1 MLISLK
7 ILEEREFDKYNT
19 RTSILCN
26 TEDTIRRYI
35 DNLRLTYGKVLK
47 GFAQTA
53 DMSYHHPCVYV
64 KCAD

>member
-19 RTSILCN
+19 RTFILCN
-26 TEDTIRRYI
+26 TEDTIRRYV
-35 DNLRLTYGKVLK
+35 DNYRLTYGKVLK

-53 DMSYHHPCVYV
+53 GMSYHHPCVYV